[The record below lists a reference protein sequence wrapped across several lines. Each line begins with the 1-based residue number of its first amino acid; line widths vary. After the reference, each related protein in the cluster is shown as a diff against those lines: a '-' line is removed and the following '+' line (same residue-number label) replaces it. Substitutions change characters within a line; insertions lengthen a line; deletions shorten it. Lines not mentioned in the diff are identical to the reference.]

1 MYLCNLLLVAI
12 YVFTTHIHLA
22 VDEDIFIILLQCC
35 VTGTEVIV
43 EVGVTTTIRRIFVL
57 L

>member
-12 YVFTTHIHLA
+12 YVFTIHIQLA
-22 VDEDIFIILLQCC
+22 VDDDIFIILLQCC
-35 VTGTEVIV
+35 VTGIEVIV
-43 EVGVTTTIRRIFVL
+43 EVGVTTIRRIFML

>member
-12 YVFTTHIHLA
+12 YVFTIHIQLA
-22 VDEDIFIILLQCC
+22 VDEVFIILLQKC
-35 VTGTEVIV
+35 VTGTERIL
-43 EVGVTTTIRRIFVL
+43 EVGVTTILRIFVL

>member
-12 YVFTTHIHLA
+12 YVFTIHSQLA
-22 VDEDIFIILLQCC
+22 VDEHIFIIFLQCY

-43 EVGVTTTIRRIFVL
+43 EVGVTTIHRIFVL

>member
-12 YVFTTHIHLA
+12 YVFTIHIHLA

-43 EVGVTTTIRRIFVL
+43 EVGVTTIRRIFVL